1 MANYRQAD
9 CGQHHHSSY
18 LDTSHIYSLLP
29 TTPQN
34 QMANNQQIEELAAE
48 IGDKVYID
56 VAKWHLY
63 LKDAKLHTTV
73 AEQVFPL
80 LIGGLTGDKL
90 TEILTNISIDLGG
103 GRLKTPLIN
112 LIPVTAQARLMDV
125 LQEYARSL

>member
-1 MANYRQAD
+1 MA
-9 CGQHHHSSY
+9 S
-18 LDTSHIYSLLP
+18 
-29 TTPQN
+29 
-34 QMANNQQIEELAAE
+34 NQQIEDLAAE

-73 AEQVFPL
+73 AEQLLPL
-80 LIGGLTGDKL
+80 LTSSGLTGDKL
-90 TEILTNISIDLGG
+90 TEVLTGILIDLGG

-125 LQEYARSL
+125 LQEYSRNL

>member
-1 MANYRQAD
+1 M
-9 CGQHHHSSY
+9 
-18 LDTSHIYSLLP
+18 SLKSLI
-29 TTPQN
+29 TPQT

-80 LIGGLTGDKL
+80 IISGLTGDKL
-90 TEILTNISIDLGG
+90 AEILTNISIDLGG
-103 GRLKTPLIN
+103 GRLKTPLLN

-125 LQEYARSL
+125 LEEYARNL

>member
-1 MANYRQAD
+1 
-9 CGQHHHSSY
+9 
-18 LDTSHIYSLLP
+18 
-29 TTPQN
+29 
-34 QMANNQQIEELAAE
+34 MANNQQIEELAAE

-73 AEQVFPL
+73 AEQVYPL
-80 LIGGLTGDKL
+80 LTGGLTGEKL

-103 GRLKTPLIN
+103 GRLKTPLLN

-125 LQEYARSL
+125 LQDYARNL

>member
-1 MANYRQAD
+1 
-9 CGQHHHSSY
+9 
-18 LDTSHIYSLLP
+18 
-29 TTPQN
+29 
-34 QMANNQQIEELAAE
+34 MANNQQIEDLAAE

-63 LKDAKLHTTV
+63 LKDAKLHTTL

-80 LIGGLTGDKL
+80 LNNGLNGDKL

-103 GRLKTPLIN
+103 GRQKTSLLN

-125 LQEYARSL
+125 LQDYEREL

>member
-1 MANYRQAD
+1 
-9 CGQHHHSSY
+9 
-18 LDTSHIYSLLP
+18 
-29 TTPQN
+29 
-34 QMANNQQIEELAAE
+34 MANNQQIEDLAAE

-73 AEQVFPL
+73 AEQVYPL
-80 LIGGLTGDKL
+80 LTGGLTGDKL

-103 GRLKTPLIN
+103 GRLKTPLLN

-125 LQEYARSL
+125 LQEYARNL